1 MPVCTIIFL
10 PKAFVLHLRFK
21 IITLATTCI
30 STVCCAIIV
39 NLKNSLLSISL
50 PTWGE
55 WTVWLCCEF
64 VALPLVCLTLQP
76 HGLQCTRL
84 PCPSVSP
91 GVCSNSCPLSQWCR
105 PTISCTGTPFSS
117 CPQSFPAPGSFPVNW
132 LFASRG
138 ESIGVSTSALVLP
151 MNTQDWSPLRLTG
164 LISLLSKGLLRVFS
178 SPTIW
183 KHQFFS
189 AQPSLWSIS
198 RNHAWLLA
206 KP

>member
-91 GVCSNSCPLSQWCR
+91 GVCSNSCPLSQWCY
-105 PTISCTGTPFSS
+105 PTVSSSVTPFSS
-117 CPQSFPAPGSFPVNW
+117 CPQSFPASRSVPVSR
-132 LFASRG
+132 LLPSGGHGIGASA
-138 ESIGVSTSALVLP
+138 SASVFSV
-151 MNTQDWSPLRLTG
+151 NTQGWFPLGLTG
-164 LISLLSKGLLRVFS
+164 LISSHSKGSSRVFS
-178 SPTIW
+178 CTIIR
-183 KHQFFS
+183 KHWFFGT
-189 AQPSLWSIS
+189 QLSLWFNSHIQT
-198 RNHAWLLA
+198 WLLE